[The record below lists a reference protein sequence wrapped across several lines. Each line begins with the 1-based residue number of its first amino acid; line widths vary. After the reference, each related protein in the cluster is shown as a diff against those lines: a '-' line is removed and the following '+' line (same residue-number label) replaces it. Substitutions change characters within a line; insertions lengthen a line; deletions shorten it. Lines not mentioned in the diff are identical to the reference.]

1 MCLPAPGKRP
11 VAVETG
17 YIAAEWRVHMNVV
30 VWAAL
35 LCFRELFCLGVC
47 LYVFE
52 IAFD

>member
-11 VAVETG
+11 VAMETG

-35 LCFRELFCLGVC
+35 LCFVSGSCFVWGFVC
-47 LYVFE
+47 MFLR
-52 IAFD
+52 